1 MDGIVGLMVPSTGIM
16 MGNAMRGWRTIG
28 TWVAMALAFAV
39 APLAIAAP
47 APAAAPADRTRI
59 VILSDIGNEPD
70 DSESFVRFLLYADQ
84 FDVEGLIATTSTWQR
99 DRVQPALI
107 AERIDAYARVRANLL
122 HHAQGYPEPSALRAV
137 LRSGRAAYGMAG
149 VGEGQ
154 DSDASRLLITAVDRA
169 DARPL
174 WVSVW
179 GGAVDLA
186 QALWHV
192 RATRSPAEVD
202 RFVSRLRVYAISD
215 QDDAGPWIR
224 RTFPQLFWIGSVHGW
239 KEYSLATWN
248 GISGD
253 LMRPEMGWPDADM
266 VSNDWIDRYIR
277 RGPLGLL
284 YPRHSFL
291 MEGDSPA
298 FLYLLRTGLGDR
310 AHPEQGSWGGRY
322 TLSDPSAGHYGDA
335 ADRFVDDKGKP
346 WRGNQA
352 TIFRWRAAMQNDF
365 AARIGWTLT
374 PDVRK
379 ANHPP
384 IVLLNAAPGDGP
396 LHIAAQSGDSITL
409 SAQGSRDPDGD
420 ALAIRWWHYPEPSA
434 ILGLQPLAIA
444 DASNVVAH
452 VTAPAVTAPTDLHF
466 IVEVRDSGTPALTR
480 YRRAIVTVRPRAA
493 KDQDQ

>member
-1 MDGIVGLMVPSTGIM
+1 MAGIVIATIPATCTM
-16 MGNAMRGWRTIG
+16 MGNVMRAWRTIG
-28 TWVAMALAFAV
+28 TWVAIAMAFAV
-39 APLAIAAP
+39 APLACAT
-47 APAAAPADRTRI
+47 PADRTRI

-107 AERIDAYARVRANLL
+107 AERIDAYACVRPNLL
-122 HHAQGYPEPSALRAV
+122 RHAPGYPEAAALRAV

-154 DSDASRLLITAVDRA
+154 DSDASRLLVAAADRA
-169 DARPL
+169 DTRPL
-174 WVSVW
+174 WISVW

-202 RFVSRLRVYAISD
+202 RFVARLRVYAISD

-239 KEYSLATWN
+239 KEYSLATWT

-253 LMRPEMGWPDADM
+253 LMRPEMGWPHADM
-266 VSNDWIDRYIR
+266 VGNDWIDRHIR

-284 YPRHSFL
+284 YPRHTFL

-298 FLYLLRTGLGDR
+298 FLYLLRTGLGDS

-335 ADRFVDDKGKP
+335 ADRFVDHMGKP

-384 IVLLNAAPGDGP
+384 VVLLNAMPGDGP
-396 LHIAAQSGDSITL
+396 VRMTAHSGDTLTL
-409 SAQGSRDPDGD
+409 SAVGSSDPDGD

-434 ILGLQPLAIA
+434 MLGLQPLAIA
-444 DASNVVAH
+444 DATSPIAH

-466 IVEVRDSGTPALTR
+466 ILEVRDAGAPALTR
-480 YRRAIVTVRPRAA
+480 YRRAIVTVRPHAA